1 MPLDRDPVGDDV
13 GPRGLFVLRYDR
25 ELGEHVA
32 LAATADAFPGELLRR
47 SHFATCPNAS
57 EHRR

>member
-25 ELGEHVA
+25 ELGEQVA
-32 LAATADAFPGELLRR
+32 VAAPAGAFPGELLR
-47 SHFATCPNAS
+47 SHFASCPNAA